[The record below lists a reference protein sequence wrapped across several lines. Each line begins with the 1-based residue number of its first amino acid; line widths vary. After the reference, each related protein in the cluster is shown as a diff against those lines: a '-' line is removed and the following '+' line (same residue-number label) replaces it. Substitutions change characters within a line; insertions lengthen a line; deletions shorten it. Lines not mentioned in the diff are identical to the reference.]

1 MSKLHKRLSVGTLI
15 LHIFLIAGSLI
26 MVFPF
31 VWTLM
36 SSFKE
41 LGQIF
46 KIPPEFWPNPW
57 VWTNFSK
64 SLQAMPFGKAYF
76 NSLYIAVVVV
86 VCQMVTASM
95 AGYAFGKLKF
105 PGHNIVFLIFLSTM
119 MIPSQV
125 VMIPIFN
132 NMKALGLLNTHWALI
147 LPAALF
153 NAFGVFLLR
162 QFIMGL
168 PDDLEEAAVV
178 GGASTPRIFLQIVFP
193 LIRSALAAFG
203 IFVFLGQWNSFL
215 YPLIFLNK
223 QETYTVPLLLS
234 YFKGQYATEYP
245 LLMAGTIISV
255 LPVLIMYLIFQ
266 RQIIAGISITGMKS

>member
-132 NMKALGLLNTHWALI
+132 NMNLI
-147 LPAALF
+147 LY
-153 NAFGVFLLR
+153 
-162 QFIMGL
+162 M
-168 PDDLEEAAVV
+168 
-178 GGASTPRIFLQIVFP
+178 
-193 LIRSALAAFG
+193 
-203 IFVFLGQWNSFL
+203 
-215 YPLIFLNK
+215 
-223 QETYTVPLLLS
+223 
-234 YFKGQYATEYP
+234 
-245 LLMAGTIISV
+245 
-255 LPVLIMYLIFQ
+255 
-266 RQIIAGISITGMKS
+266 